1 MNNIYVRVRDS
12 LVVEVFVNTTTLT
25 ILELFHVDLAS
36 QFEACSTNGVE
47 VGWIKR
53 QDGTFA
59 PPPPSAPET
68 IPVTQV

>member
-1 MNNIYVRVRDS
+1 MENQYVRLQGS

-25 ILELFHVDLAS
+25 IQELFHADLAS
-36 QFEACSTNGVE
+36 QFEACAVDGIET
-47 VGWIKR
+47 GWIKM